1 MWLMSEYILKTIK
14 NEDFLISDIKHANI
28 LIIKYTDMGNV
39 LEFRNRNDANI
50 QFKIPIRNIE
60 TVEITQQD
68 TGWIKKTKDK
78 IIQITFKDEQG
89 QTRIIRLN
97 PEDNYVEDI
106 QKELIQLRRE
116 EFNKDSKYW

>member
-1 MWLMSEYILKTIK
+1 MSEYILKTIK